1 MWAHMPPQ
9 VAAVTAVVQTVFG
22 VKHTQIVMWQTTG
35 LATVRQVVVNTTLL
49 AILDVHVHPVIRL
62 DIVLAHHLH
71 QTTAIVINRAAKP
84 PPANQPVVL
93 DTHAHTVAQQPPA
106 VNIMEKHVMH
116 QIRAVVQSQQKPVI
130 PPVAK
135 THPR

>member
-1 MWAHMPPQ
+1 MPPQ

-71 QTTAIVINRAAKP
+71 QTTAIVINRAAVHVRKP
-84 PPANQPVVL
+84 AAPVDIPVRI
-93 DTHAHTVAQQPPA
+93 THHRHRGNNITTVQLA
-106 VNIMEKHVMH
+106 MLLH
-116 QIRAVVQSQQKPVI
+116 QIAR
-130 PPVAK
+130 
-135 THPR
+135 

>member
-9 VAAVTAVVQTVFG
+9 VAAVTVVQTVFG

-71 QTTAIVINRAAKP
+71 QTTAIVINRVP
-84 PPANQPVVL
+84 VHVHSNHVHQMRPVHMVLLQQPVPSTMVVRVV
-93 DTHAHTVAQQPPA
+93 HPHR
-106 VNIMEKHVMH
+106 H
-116 QIRAVVQSQQKPVI
+116 VQSP
-130 PPVAK
+130 
-135 THPR
+135 